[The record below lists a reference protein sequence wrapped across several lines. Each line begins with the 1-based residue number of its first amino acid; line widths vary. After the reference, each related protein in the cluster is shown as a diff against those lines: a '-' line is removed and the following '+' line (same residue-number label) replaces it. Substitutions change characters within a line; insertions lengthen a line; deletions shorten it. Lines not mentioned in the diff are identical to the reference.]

1 MLRSQGSVEVERAPS
16 PGSPSDARGSQ
27 SIVAPWGRVKK
38 PLDATSAI
46 RTKIE
51 TLVSIADSTGSSIG
65 SDELLLL
72 LPSGSFSSAAE
83 LEEFVSSDPE
93 LMEKLFVYKGAIA
106 LVGSEQFARK
116 QAERAELT
124 VQRISLARRFSARL
138 ATIAPWVRLV
148 AITGST
154 AYQGTKPLDDLDF
167 FIVTEK
173 NRLWITLLFALMLA
187 KTQGTKDRG
196 LPVHCINRLLE
207 ERECEDAFRL
217 PQGPLFAREALSM
230 QVLAGHDYYRNLIRS
245 APWMARIFPGLYQRN
260 AGAKPERDTDR
271 PDRKDRPAWLLN
283 WVALF
288 TLAPYL
294 VLIGAW
300 RNTRLQKSRNLDARF
315 NTRIQRRFFAYES
328 RRYEILMEAYRKA
341 F

>member
-1 MLRSQGSVEVERAPS
+1 MLRSQGSVEVERASS
-16 PGSPSDARGSQ
+16 PESPSDARGSQ
-27 SIVAPWGRVKK
+27 SIVVPWGRVKK
-38 PLDATSAI
+38 PLDATSTI

-72 LPSGSFSSAAE
+72 LTSGSFSSAAE

-93 LMEKLFVYKGAIA
+93 LMEKLFVHKGAIA

-196 LPVHCINRLLE
+196 LPVHCINRYS
-207 ERECEDAFRL
+207 RNGSARTH
-217 PQGPLFAREALSM
+217 FASL
-230 QVLAGHDYYRNLIRS
+230 
-245 APWMARIFPGLYQRN
+245 
-260 AGAKPERDTDR
+260 
-271 PDRKDRPAWLLN
+271 KDRSSPAKL
-283 WVALF
+283 
-288 TLAPYL
+288 
-294 VLIGAW
+294 
-300 RNTRLQKSRNLDARF
+300 
-315 NTRIQRRFFAYES
+315 
-328 RRYEILMEAYRKA
+328 
-341 F
+341 